1 MIRLGP
7 FELQKPIGAGGMGE
21 IWRGVHLSNGVPVAI
36 KVLQS
41 QAAAGSESTDDF
53 RESFL
58 HEVRLVA
65 GLRHRNVVMALD
77 AGTVPQ
83 SADDA
88 SGGRLRAGSP
98 FLAMELAGGGS
109 FAGKKLTS
117 WAECR
122 HVLIQLLDGL
132 AHAHAHGI
140 VHRDVKPGN
149 LLLATER
156 SELAM
161 APPDLL
167 SARVVVTDF
176 GIGGSRERRDV
187 VDVYATGAPIGTPNF
202 MAPEQIRAEWRDHGP
217 WTDLYAAGCLAW
229 QFVTGSTPFRD
240 PNPVK
245 ILAGHLQEPP
255 PAFAPRFDVPHGLEG
270 WLRQALEK
278 HPADRWAFAADAR
291 RALVA
296 LGDAAPNTGRVTASH
311 VLPLGDLPTVIHA
324 GRKREEHTQP
334 PMAVG
339 RAKGSW
345 APTEA
350 RADEPGRDFQLEGAG
365 LGLYGLRAVPLVAR
379 RAERDVLWRALAD
392 VQRTRE
398 PRVVVLRGP
407 TGTGK
412 SRLAEWLVRTA
423 HEEGAGPWLKI
434 VPGGDPA
441 AQLADAALRCDGLT
455 APEVLA
461 RVAEFVG
468 AAGRPG
474 TADVLGQLAAPAA
487 FPAAPT
493 LTRRESHAAAEVLL
507 RCLAGPRV
515 AVVWLED
522 APPVHGGAVPDA
534 AAAREHVG
542 AAGVVPGHRA
552 GRGARGS
559 PGRSG
564 VRAVAG
570 HRRRR
575 HRGRRRPRS
584 SRTTT
589 TSSSRC
595 CSGSRGPSPSGSRS
609 APTATR
615 CSRCSSSATSS
626 RAGCSR
632 RASGGFKLRPGAQVE
647 LPDTV
652 LAVWEEHAER
662 LLGGLGPAETRALEL
677 AAVFGPELRQSDYL
691 ELCAIAGLEPSPELL
706 REAMRRRLV
715 QPLQGR
721 VQRWAFAH
729 GMFRE
734 VLLRRVHARGGWADD
749 NRVCAAHLRAAP
761 RPDPERLARH
771 LLEAGDLQDAL
782 APLHTAIGERFAKGD
797 FRHQALVADAEA
809 AARRVALP
817 EADARWGDVWLDQ
830 AWLCLGRG
838 DQVEAERW
846 VVRAERAARR
856 HGWAEVLPRALRMA
870 AQVDR
875 RLGRVDEAL
884 ELTREAEE
892 LFRARG
898 DFTRAAVS
906 RMLTADLLLK
916 TNPTEAAAAYK
927 AALGMTAD
935 PREQVSAW
943 KGLANCARSAGD
955 RATLQVCLERVR
967 DTATRAGD
975 RSALAFA
982 TNLMGEL
989 ARKGGDLV
997 AAEAHYREAAAR
1009 YQAQDDAEWVIPM
1022 LNVGLLLVLRGAWDE
1037 VAATVGPLSARLEKG
1052 GARTV
1057 PACFARVVLL
1067 PCAAGTARW
1076 EQLEEHLAWLE
1087 EYLPGRKLFDGDL
1100 AKMSVRAAELC
1111 TVAGRGELAARC
1123 WVLARDQARGLRDAE
1138 GEAAAERA
1146 LARLR

>member
-522 APPVHGGAVPDA
+522 AHLSTEALFLTRRLLESTSALPVLFLVTAQDEELADHPDEAAFVQSLVTGGGGTEVVVGPLQPNDHHELVKVLLGLEGALAQRVEERTHGNPMFAVQL
-534 AAAREHVG
+534 VG
-542 AAGVVPGHRA
+542 HLV
-552 GRGARGS
+552 ARGLLA
-559 PGRSG
+559 PGER
-564 VRAVAG
+564 
-570 HRRRR
+570 
-575 HRGRRRPRS
+575 
-584 SRTTT
+584 
-589 TSSSRC
+589 
-595 CSGSRGPSPSGSRS
+595 
-609 APTATR
+609 
-615 CSRCSSSATSS
+615 
-626 RAGCSR
+626 
-632 RASGGFKLRPGAQVE
+632 GFKLRPGAQVE

-982 TNLMGEL
+982 TNLMGASWR
-989 ARKGGDLV
+989 AR
-997 AAEAHYREAAAR
+997 AETSSPPR
-1009 YQAQDDAEWVIPM
+1009 P
-1022 LNVGLLLVLRGAWDE
+1022 
-1037 VAATVGPLSARLEKG
+1037 T
-1052 GARTV
+1052 
-1057 PACFARVVLL
+1057 
-1067 PCAAGTARW
+1067 TARPR
-1076 EQLEEHLAWLE
+1076 
-1087 EYLPGRKLFDGDL
+1087 PGTRPRTTPSG
-1100 AKMSVRAAELC
+1100 
-1111 TVAGRGELAARC
+1111 
-1123 WVLARDQARGLRDAE
+1123 
-1138 GEAAAERA
+1138 
-1146 LARLR
+1146 